1 MAFPEVVVA
10 DSITV
15 KFPSGNIVHFGSGA
29 GGGLQQVGVRGD
41 IATKAGES
49 FHKALGALGDVV
61 AAMESAIGKLEHRPD
76 GVEVEFS
83 ASLSGNADLWVVS
96 GQGQAEFKVTLKW
109 DKADAPNAAA
119 KPAG

>member
-15 KFPSGNIVHFGSGA
+15 KFPSGNTVHFGTSPA
-29 GGGLQQVGVRGD
+29 GGLREVSVLGTV
-41 IATKAGES
+41 AEKTGES
-49 FHKALGALGDVV
+49 FHNALAGLADVV
-61 AAMESAIGKLEHRPD
+61 SAVEAAVGNLKHRPD

-83 ASLSGNADLWVVS
+83 ASLTGNCDLWVVA

-109 DKADAPNAAA
+109 DKADAPA
-119 KPAG
+119 KALGAGG